1 MNPLDMAGTIKPK
14 SDQLNADDLI
24 TGPLTVGISGVRV
37 VQGDQPCILDLDSP
51 DLQPFK
57 PCKTMRR
64 LLILAWGNDG
74 NQWVGKSMTIYRD
87 ESVKWAGKAIGG
99 VRISHM
105 SDIPAAQTHMLTAT
119 RGKREQY
126 TVQPLAIDYTAVIQQ
141 FTAIDTQ
148 EKKDA
153 MWANLTP
160 PQQIAINNSINGV
173 K

>member
-1 MNPLDMAGTIKPK
+1 MNPLDMTATIKPK

-24 TGPLTVGISGVRV
+24 TGPLTVCILGVRV
-37 VQGDQPCILDLDSP
+37 IQGDQPCVIDLDQA

-74 NQWVGKSMTIYRD
+74 NNWVGKSMTIYRD

-119 RGKREQY
+119 RGKREKY
-126 TVQPLAIDYTAVIQQ
+126 TVQPLILQDYTSIISQYNQTPQDQQ
-141 FTAIDTQ
+141 QALWETL
-148 EKKDA
+148 
-153 MWANLTP
+153 N
-160 PQQIAINNSINGV
+160 PQQQAAII
-173 K
+173 KAMEQ